1 MINNCLFCKTAPLN
15 FLDHKRLPSPTT
27 NAVNVPRLMS
37 SDEIII
43 HHGDENDLD
52 DVINDVMNDLD
63 EDVDPQAH
71 VTAHNR

>member
-1 MINNCLFCKTAPLN
+1 M
-15 FLDHKRLPSPTT
+15 T
-27 NAVNVPRLMS
+27 NDVAVPHTMS
-37 SDEIII
+37 TEEIII

-71 VTAHNR
+71 VNAHNR